1 MPTGCPWVAF
11 AMPVRPHRMPVGI
24 LRHQMDIR
32 VASLWHPFLAHSSA
46 RLLVSLAGPSRH
58 QFHGSRLGTHP
69 SRSYTIDEMVK
80 CLTLIS
86 YQQTV
91 PPNEIRKLREKVGLT
106 QRQFARLLGVT
117 HQTVI
122 NWEKGRTEPPPVHV
136 ELMERWRNQLHQKE
150 QRKRLK
156 KLLTAGGALG
166 VGLLLDW
173 LNGDDD

>member
-1 MPTGCPWVAF
+1 MF
-11 AMPVRPHRMPVGI
+11 DSNI
-24 LRHQMDIR
+24 LPK
-32 VASLWHPFLAHSSA
+32 V
-46 RLLVSLAGPSRH
+46 
-58 QFHGSRLGTHP
+58 T
-69 SRSYTIDEMVK
+69 
-80 CLTLIS
+80 
-86 YQQTV
+86 
-91 PPNEIRKLREKVGLT
+91 PNEIRKLRDEVGLT

-122 NWEKGRTEPPPVHV
+122 NWEKGRTEPPPVHD

-173 LNGDDD
+173 LVGDDD